1 MGNFRGEVFYKV
13 SVIRYS
19 CYYIWVN
26 YGNLMYLRRKNRAP
40 KRYDNVNRD
49 LKN

>member
-19 CYYIWVN
+19 CYSLVELWEFDVSSKKKP
-26 YGNLMYLRRKNRAP
+26 RAKKTRQRKSG
-40 KRYDNVNRD
+40 
-49 LKN
+49 LKEL